1 MYQVPIFS
9 NNLPGHDFTDYYPE
23 PAGDDLVAPADFR
36 PFFTLIEDTHT
47 GEHYHPH
54 VQYIFA
60 DDDPDAVTLSIIES
74 SQGHDNADPDHRV
87 ILLDIQADGRTVQ
100 RAHCLNSSW
109 HVSEAVVSQAPS
121 WNEASPDS
129 ATQGMM
135 LNITGQCQQ
144 PFTSNTDSS
153 HEQMQDAILQME
165 HVISGY
171 KEGLARLQ
179 ATLEAHSPMD
189 NYSMEES

>member
-1 MYQVPIFS
+1 MHQVPISS
-9 NNLPGHDFTDYYPE
+9 NNLPGKDSNDYYPE
-23 PAGDDLVAPADFR
+23 PAGDDFIAPADFR

-54 VQYIFA
+54 AQYIFA

-74 SQGHDNADPDHRV
+74 SQGHDNADPDHRI
-87 ILLDIQADGRTVQ
+87 ILLDIQADGKTLQ
-100 RAHCLNSSW
+100 RAHCLNSLW

-121 WNEASPDS
+121 WNEASPEN

-135 LNITGQCQQ
+135 LKITGQGQQ
-144 PFTSNTDSS
+144 PFAPHTDAS
-153 HEQMQDAILQME
+153 HEQMQDAISQME

-179 ATLEAHSPMD
+179 ATLDAHSPVD
-189 NYSMEES
+189 NRSTEES